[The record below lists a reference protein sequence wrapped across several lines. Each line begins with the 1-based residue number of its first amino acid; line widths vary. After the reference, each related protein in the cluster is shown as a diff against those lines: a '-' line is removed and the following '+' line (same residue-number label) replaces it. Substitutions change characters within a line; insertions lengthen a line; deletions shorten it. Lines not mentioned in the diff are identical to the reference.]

1 MAADKTT
8 LRVAAVQIETALGD
22 VAANLRKHKD
32 WIGSARVEGADIV
45 LFPELSL
52 TGYGLRDRAPDV
64 ALPVDAAPI
73 AELVEAAGPMSVTF
87 GFVERSDDGR
97 LYNAAMTVGAGGVL
111 STHRK
116 LNLPGYGRLEEDRWF
131 AAGGRVDTFALAPGW
146 NAACMICADLWNPAL
161 AHIAACRGADLL
173 LAPVS
178 SAIEAVGDGF
188 DNPSGWAKALDFYAM
203 MYGLPTVMANR
214 VGREGD
220 LTFWGGSRVLD
231 ATGRTVAS
239 ADSSEALVIAE
250 IAKQDVDEA
259 RARLPTVR
267 DSNPALVHAELGRW
281 LDLRET
287 RWREK
292 VTGPLT

>member
-22 VAANLRKHKD
+22 VAANLRKHRD
-32 WIGSARVEGADIV
+32 WIDSARVEGADIV

-52 TGYGLRDRAPDV
+52 TGYSLRDHAPDV
-64 ALPVDAAPI
+64 ALAAGAAPI
-73 AELVEAAGPMSVTF
+73 AELVEAAGPMAVTF
-87 GFVERSDDGR
+87 GFVERNDDGR
-97 LYNAAMTVGAGGVL
+97 LYNAAMTVGDGRVL

-131 AAGGRVDTFALAPGW
+131 AAGGRIDTFVLAPGW

-173 LAPVS
+173 LVPVS
-178 SAIEAVGDGF
+178 SAIEAVGEGF

-203 MYGLPTVMANR
+203 MYALPTMMANR
-214 VGREGD
+214 VGREDD

-231 ATGRTVAS
+231 ATGRTIAA
-239 ADSSEALVIAE
+239 ADARESLVIAE
-250 IAKQDVDEA
+250 LTKQDVAEA
-259 RARLPTVR
+259 RTRLPTVR

-287 RWREK
+287 RWQAK
-292 VTGPLT
+292 VTGP